1 MRLLR
6 PSPNLERSM
15 VAQPDSFHRL
25 LHPRVPA
32 GLMTLPASRR
42 FLRQPSLLSTQA
54 VYGSHHSSEEDR
66 RPSTG
71 AP

>member
-25 LHPRVPA
+25 LHLRVPA

-42 FLRQPSLLSTQA
+42 YLRQPSLLSVQA
-54 VYGSHHSSEEDR
+54 MHGSRHGSEEDR
-66 RPSTG
+66 RPSTA